1 MPVLRLDLASLR
13 SMRTILRHE
22 EPTTVSDTAS
32 TSSPAGKPASAPADL
47 PPGDHPLEVAARQ
60 GFGPLSPKAQSVW
73 HGQAMPCVTCGAL
86 VHREDLACEH
96 CQQDLSEE
104 MLAKMRQHAGPW
116 YVLEH
121 VRPFPG
127 VSLELIVRQIQRGLI
142 TETSIIRGPATDYQ
156 WRFAVETPGLCRYF
170 LRCWKCHAPVTPTAG
185 YCEDCLST
193 LSFQDVK
200 PESKPAP
207 RAGVPPQSPAQTA
220 VAATSPARGATSAV
234 PRQTIRDSLSELTA
248 AVDEVDVARRDDL
261 WDEPPR
267 VGGIRATWIAIILL
281 ILTVLAL
288 LWIVAARTPKAA
300 NKTAQMQM
308 METLA

>member
-1 MPVLRLDLASLR
+1 M
-13 SMRTILRHE
+13 
-22 EPTTVSDTAS
+22 SDTAS
-32 TSSPAGKPASAPADL
+32 TSSPKGSPAPATPDL

-86 VHREDLACEH
+86 VHREDMACEH
-96 CQQDLSEE
+96 CAQDLSEE

-127 VSLELIVRQIQRGLI
+127 VSLELIIRQIQRGLI
-142 TETSIIRGPATDYQ
+142 TETSILRGPATDYQ

-170 LRCWKCHAPVTPTAG
+170 LRCWKCHVQVTPTAA

-193 LSFQDVK
+193 LNFQDQRA
-200 PESKPAP
+200 ESKPSALARPGGAAP
-207 RAGVPPQSPAQTA
+207 PAPSGTSDVA
-220 VAATSPARGATSAV
+220 VAPAANRVLPSAV

-248 AVDEVDVARRDDL
+248 ALDEADVKRRDDL

-281 ILTVLAL
+281 VLTVLAL
-288 LWIVAARTPKAA
+288 LWIVAARTPKAL
-300 NKTAQMQM
+300 NKTAQVQTT
-308 METLA
+308 ESTFLDASS